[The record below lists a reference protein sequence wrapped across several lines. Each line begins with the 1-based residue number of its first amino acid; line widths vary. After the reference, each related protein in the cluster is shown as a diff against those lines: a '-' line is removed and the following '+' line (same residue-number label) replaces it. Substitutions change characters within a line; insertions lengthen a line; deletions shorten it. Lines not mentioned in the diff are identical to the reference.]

1 MNIQPPGAEG
11 IDPPRWRTPAI
22 TAGVVAFII
31 AVIVIIALVAGSGGE
46 DLSIEE
52 ATTTT
57 QEATTTTDDTT
68 TTTEVATTTTAPE
81 TTTTEPE
88 DTTTTIEETTTTT
101 TPLDPAQFEV
111 AIWPWFGSDLR
122 YDTPTAAARGFA
134 IDYIGFRNPIIGDF
148 QAGDSRSGEVEVRAF
163 ASGEA
168 TVVAV
173 RRLADD
179 TWWVLTAQTPNII
192 VTMPR
197 PGALV
202 TQQLQVAGRS
212 LTYDG
217 NIDFAIR
224 RDGSLNEIFGGFV
237 TGGAVPGALA
247 PFDGSFN
254 WSPPSSGRGSIVFT
268 SLSPEDGRIISAT
281 AQRIRFS

>member
-1 MNIQPPGAEG
+1 MNTQPPGSTD
-11 IDPPRWRTPAI
+11 IDPPQWRTPAI
-22 TAGVVAFII
+22 TAGIVAFII
-31 AVIVIIALVAGSGGE
+31 AVIAIIALVARSGGE

-57 QEATTTTDDTT
+57 EIATTTIAEATTTEMVTT
-68 TTTEVATTTTAPE
+68 TMAPTTTVE
-81 TTTTEPE
+81 TTT
-88 DTTTTIEETTTTT
+88 TTTTIEEPTTTTT
-101 TPLDPAQFEV
+101 ALDPAQFEV
-111 AIWPWFGSDLR
+111 AIWPWFGSGTR

-134 IDYIGFRNPIIGDF
+134 IDYIGFQDPIIGDYLG
-148 QAGDSRSGEVEVRAF
+148 GDSRSGEVEVRAF
-163 ASGEA
+163 ASGDP
-168 TVVAV
+168 TVVSV

-179 TWWVLTAQTPNII
+179 TWWVLGAQTPNII
-192 VTMPR
+192 VTTPR
-197 PGALV
+197 PGAML
-202 TQQLQVAGRS
+202 TSRLQITGRS

-217 NIDFAIR
+217 TVDFAIR
-224 RDGSLNEIFGGFV
+224 RDGSLNPVFGGFV

-247 PFDGSFN
+247 PFDGSFD